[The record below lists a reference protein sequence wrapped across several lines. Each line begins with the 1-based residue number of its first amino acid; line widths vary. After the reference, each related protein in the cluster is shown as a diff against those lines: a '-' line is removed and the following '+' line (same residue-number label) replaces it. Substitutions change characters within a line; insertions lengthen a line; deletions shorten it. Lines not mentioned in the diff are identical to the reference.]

1 MPVPE
6 RTLGDPTPRTLESLT
21 QAMKAIEEKT
31 HIQFEAQREAVRL
44 LQDFANRQ
52 PTTEAVNGDV
62 KALKELTSDKFAS
75 LKELINAKA
84 EGTKTALDAALET
97 RKEASD
103 KIENTFNK
111 QFDGLSKRID
121 DLKERIDR
129 SEGRGKGLGDGWVIL
144 VGAVGILGIIAS
156 IVTAILART

>member
-62 KALKELTSDKFAS
+62 KALKESMGLQFIALEKLAT
-75 LKELINAKA
+75 AKA
-84 EGTKTALDAALET
+84 DGSKTALDAALKTQE
-97 RKEASD
+97 KALDEIKGS
-103 KIENTFNK
+103 FSK
-111 QFDGLSKRID
+111 QFENLSKQID
-121 DLKERIDR
+121 DLKDRINRTD
-129 SEGRGKGLGDGWVIL
+129 GRGTGRNDFIGWIVAGVVVVGGL
-144 VGAVGILGIIAS
+144 IA
-156 IVTAILART
+156 IFAKT

>member
-1 MPVPE
+1 M
-6 RTLGDPTPRTLESLT
+6 GDPTPRTLESLT
-21 QAMKAIEEKT
+21 QAMKAIEDKVSL
-31 HIQFEAQREAVRL
+31 QFEAQGEAVRL
-44 LQDFANRQ
+44 LQAANDRQ
-52 PTTEAVNGDV
+52 PSTREVQLEVGS
-62 KALKELTSDKFAS
+62 LKELTSDRFHS

-129 SEGRGKGLGDGWVIL
+129 SEGRGKGLGDGWIIL
-144 VGAVGILGIIAS
+144 LGVVGAASAVAGIAAVVLS
-156 IVTAILART
+156 LN